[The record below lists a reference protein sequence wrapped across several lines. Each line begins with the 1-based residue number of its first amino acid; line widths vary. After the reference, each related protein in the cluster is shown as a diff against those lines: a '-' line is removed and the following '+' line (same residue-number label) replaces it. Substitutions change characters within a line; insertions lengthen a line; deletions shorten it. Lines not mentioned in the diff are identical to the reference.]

1 MARQEDRMVRL
12 AEWPRNPYL
21 NDELHEWVRLH
32 LDALGVEDVAV
43 YATAS
48 GREDDERRIL
58 VVTEVGLLDG
68 WYAPRGSTA
77 RYSLSVRLYPWQAVH
92 GVDLRGETFRL
103 WAHEHQSR
111 WRLRLARPA
120 LDTVADTPD
129 LGRALTQFA
138 AACSVMAE
146 PAGASEVPMDR
157 PEPDARPTA
166 PLPARPVA
174 VAQPRAAAPI
184 SAPPARE
191 EADVAAFTEPE
202 AVPAPPDGTPP
213 EAPQSGDG
221 QPYEEV
227 VATIGEVGPSEP
239 GPPAGIEPP
248 PSREGDAE
256 EERWPDLARR
266 LGLR

>member
-1 MARQEDRMVRL
+1 MVRL
-12 AEWPRNPYL
+12 ADWPRNPYL
-21 NDELHEWVRLH
+21 NDELREWVRLH
-32 LDALGVEDVAV
+32 LDALGVDDVAV

-120 LDTVADTPD
+120 LDTLADTPE

-146 PAGASEVPMDR
+146 PAG
-157 PEPDARPTA
+157 
-166 PLPARPVA
+166 
-174 VAQPRAAAPI
+174 Q
-184 SAPPARE
+184 
-191 EADVAAFTEPE
+191 ADL
-202 AVPAPPDGTPP
+202 PPDGPMTAPRGPGGRAAVEEPAFAGPPPGAEDGDAPSQAAEATP
-213 EAPQSGDG
+213 
-221 QPYEEV
+221 QPRPPIHVEPDLEQ
-227 VATIGEVGPSEP
+227 EP
-239 GPPAGIEPP
+239 GPE
-248 PSREGDAE
+248 DA
-256 EERWPDLARR
+256 RALDLARR

>member
-1 MARQEDRMVRL
+1 MVRL
-12 AEWPRNPYL
+12 ADWPRNPYL
-21 NDELHEWVRLH
+21 NDELREWVRLH
-32 LDALGVEDVAV
+32 LDALGVDDVAI

-58 VVTEVGLLDG
+58 VVTEVGLVDG

-77 RYSLSVRLYPWQAVH
+77 RYSLSVRLYPWQAVD

-120 LDTVADTPD
+120 LDTVADTPE

-146 PAGASEVPMDR
+146 PAGAAEAPAEGSAPA
-157 PEPDARPTA
+157 ARPA
-166 PLPARPVA
+166 VGPAATEAGDRG
-174 VAQPRAAAPI
+174 
-184 SAPPARE
+184 E
-191 EADVAAFTEPE
+191 EAAFTEPD
-202 AVPAPPDGTPP
+202 ARLGPQDGGPPD
-213 EAPQSGDG
+213 
-221 QPYEEV
+221 EEV
-227 VATIGEVGPSEP
+227 VVTFPDGPEALPPPTRTEP
-239 GPPAGIEPP
+239 GLDREAGP
-248 PSREGDAE
+248 GD
-256 EERWPDLARR
+256 ERTRDLARR